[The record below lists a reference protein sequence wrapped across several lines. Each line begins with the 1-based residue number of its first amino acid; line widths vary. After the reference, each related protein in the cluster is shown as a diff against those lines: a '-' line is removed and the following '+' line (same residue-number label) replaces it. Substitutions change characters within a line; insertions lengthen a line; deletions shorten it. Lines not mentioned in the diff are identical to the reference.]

1 MLICVVPIM
10 EWDLLTN
17 VGSSI
22 SFALPIWLTLD
33 SPLVPPLLLLST
45 YPTGPYMS
53 FTFLASQM
61 DPQIWNTQKPSI
73 ARYHSCIIMQL
84 RDPTQYI
91 ILFSTHYYSR
101 ALGHLNLSSLSSQW
115 RKPNFILH
123 FFLFNTLFLQLKNL
137 MEHTA

>member
-1 MLICVVPIM
+1 M

-17 VGSSI
+17 TESSI
-22 SFALPIWLTLD
+22 SFALAIWLTPD
-33 SPLVPPLLLLST
+33 SPLVPPPLLLST

-53 FTFLASQM
+53 FTLSASQM

-91 ILFSTHYYSR
+91 ILSSTHYYSR
-101 ALGHLNLSSLSSQW
+101 ALGDLNLLSLNLSVEKTL
-115 RKPNFILH
+115 LH
-123 FFLFNTLFLQLKNL
+123 PTFFLFNTLSLQLKNL
-137 MEHTA
+137 MGHTA